1 MPEPISVLIPLL
13 NPNEPEA
20 QIAAILVKEG
30 QIVSQGDILC
40 TLETTKSAADLI
52 AEEAGFIAGLCF
64 SPGETARAGD
74 IFCYISDNPNWKPPI
89 LQPSLPPQGQPG
101 TVDAVPAGLRISDKA
116 LALAQEHGLDLSLF
130 PLDTFITES
139 MVRSAIEKSTP
150 SRVSGLQA
158 PVPPQ
163 AAFDPTAI
171 IVYGGGGHGKS
182 LIDLLRLLRTYRIVG
197 VIDDGIDPKQQPVIM
212 GLPVLGGAEALP
224 VIFEQGV
231 RLAVNAVGGI
241 GNITVR
247 IKVFER
253 LAEAGFT
260 CPAVVH
266 PSAVVEPSAVLSAGV
281 QVFPLAYI
289 GSEARIEYGAI
300 INTGAI
306 VSHDCQVGAYANLSP
321 GAVLA
326 GEVRLGAAAL
336 VGMSA
341 TVNLRV
347 LIGANARIGNGATVK
362 TDVPEQG
369 VVRAGTA
376 WPQ

>member
-1 MPEPISVLIPLL
+1 
-13 NPNEPEA
+13 
-20 QIAAILVKEG
+20 
-30 QIVSQGDILC
+30 
-40 TLETTKSAADLI
+40 
-52 AEEAGFIAGLCF
+52 
-64 SPGETARAGD
+64 
-74 IFCYISDNPNWKPPI
+74 
-89 LQPSLPPQGQPG
+89 
-101 TVDAVPAGLRISDKA
+101 
-116 LALAQEHGLDLSLF
+116 LSLF